1 MPQLFRLSKSILV
14 SEIVTTFH
22 DQMSRFG
29 AGAGFAKSER
39 KDFVEVK
46 PTSLPSEEQFGNK
59 REVNHYNECHGAG
72 LV

>member
-1 MPQLFRLSKSILV
+1 
-14 SEIVTTFH
+14 
-22 DQMSRFG
+22 MSRFG

-46 PTSLPSEEQFGNK
+46 PTSLPTEEQFRNK
-59 REVNHYNECHGAG
+59 REVNHYNEGHGSG